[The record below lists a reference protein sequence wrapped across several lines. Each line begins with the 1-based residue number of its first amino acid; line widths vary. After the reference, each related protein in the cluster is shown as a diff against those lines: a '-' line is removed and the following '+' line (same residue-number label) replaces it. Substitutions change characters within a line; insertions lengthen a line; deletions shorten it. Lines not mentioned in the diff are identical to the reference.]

1 MVPAGLNYPCGARV
15 TGNAAATK
23 AWTCEQSHVSTP
35 GVEFVV
41 AQKYNFVDL
50 FAGAGGFSEGFLQA
64 NTLES
69 AFNFLLASD
78 INENC
83 ELTHQV
89 RYNEQLGLDIKFVC
103 KSIKDPDF
111 IDVLLERLRDP
122 ETGAPRPVDVVC
134 GGPPCQ
140 SFSLAGRRRL
150 HDKKDDLFAHYLKVI
165 ATLRPKYFI
174 MENVTGILTKDDG
187 KHRERILREIASI
200 VDPDVIPV
208 ARQLASR
215 VAETTV
221 GVDRVVAGLVCEALS
236 DLDERTFAARGVRV
250 AALLA
255 AHFRAGCSELFSY
268 KVSKTDKDVLTV
280 RHALAMLER
289 RHDLLSLRDR
299 ITQFKGACDL
309 DRDYI
314 VDDFDSFLSV
324 IEPEELI
331 HRAEQSMDRLLVES
345 NRASAMLAV
354 RAGLSIVTASTSEL
368 LAKLAALATHSPMER
383 DCKQLAD
390 SASLYQIKA
399 PLVLNAADF
408 GVPQE
413 RRRVFFIGCRKG
425 FHFVDSV
432 QPTVPVEQRV
442 TVFEALWDLD
452 FIGPDEHPKDYAPHT
467 KLKSS
472 PEWRKH
478 GELVRSRSLDGV
490 VSDDGVG
497 YAEWSRRGRIASG
510 TPQYTSHAQVAR
522 ESCPLQNHQTSR
534 HNPKVID
541 RMRLMQSA
549 GGWENVTKEELAAG
563 GLESA
568 KRDYAVLMR
577 GGQSPTVMTIAD
589 DFVHYRVPRT
599 LTVREMARLQ
609 SFDDSFVFQGKRT
622 TGGDRRKDEVPQ
634 FTLVGNAVPPLLAR
648 AVAATILSALE
659 TTRRE
664 SLEGATPE
672 AKPSGGRTLKKG
684 GKVGSGPR
692 GPI

>member
-1 MVPAGLNYPCGARV
+1 MPQ
-15 TGNAAATK
+15 T
-23 AWTCEQSHVSTP
+23 
-35 GVEFVV
+35 F
-41 AQKYNFVDL
+41 NFVDL

-64 NTLES
+64 STVES
-69 AFNFLLASD
+69 AFKFLLASD

-89 RYNEQLGLDIKFVC
+89 RYNEQLGLGITFVC

-111 IDVLLERLRDP
+111 VDVLLDGLRDP
-122 ETGAPRPVDVVC
+122 ATGAVRPVDVIC

-200 VDPDVIPV
+200 IDPDVIPR
-208 ARQLASR
+208 ARDLAAR
-215 VAETTV
+215 VAAATTTV
-221 GVDRVVAGLVCEALS
+221 DRAVAGLVAEGLS
-236 DLDERTFAARGVRV
+236 DLDRRTYSAQGVRV
-250 AALLA
+250 AASLSA
-255 AHFRAGCSELFSY
+255 QFRAGCAALFTY
-268 KVSKTDKDVLTV
+268 KTSKTDKDVLTV

-289 RHDLLSLRDR
+289 RAELQSLRDR
-299 ITQFKGACDL
+299 ITQLKGACDL

-314 VDDFDSFLSV
+314 VDDFDAFLSV

-331 HRAEQSMDRLLVES
+331 ERAEQSLDRLVV
-345 NRASAMLAV
+345 ASKDADAMLAV
-354 RAGLSIVTASTSEL
+354 RAGLSIAAASTSEL
-368 LAKLAALATHSPMER
+368 LSKLAALAKGTPLER
-383 DCKQLAD
+383 EAAQLAA
-390 SASLYQIKA
+390 SAALYQINE

-425 FHFVDSV
+425 LPFIQSV
-432 QPTVPVEQRV
+432 QPTVPPDQRV

-452 FIGPDEHPKDYAPHT
+452 FVGGDEHATDYAKESALRSGPEWKQHGHLVRPRSPDGLIAADGKDYAT
-467 KLKSS
+467 
-472 PEWRKH
+472 
-478 GELVRSRSLDGV
+478 RSR
-490 VSDDGVG
+490 
-497 YAEWSRRGRIASG
+497 EGRIVAGKARYASHSG
-510 TPQYTSHAQVAR
+510 AAR
-522 ESCPLQNHQTSR
+522 EERALQNHKTSR
-534 HNPKVID
+534 HNTKVVD
-541 RMRLMQSA
+541 RMRMMQAA
-549 GGWENVTKEELAAG
+549 GGWDNVSKEALATD

-568 KRDYAVLMR
+568 KRDYAVLVR
-577 GGQSPTVMTIAD
+577 EGQSPTVMTIAD

-648 AVAATILSALE
+648 AVAATIRGALE
-659 TTRRE
+659 RSETE
-664 SLEGATPE
+664 PPAT
-672 AKPSGGRTLKKG
+672 AKRSAKKAGRGG
-684 GKVGSGPR
+684 
-692 GPI
+692 